1 MLLFSELFSSRAL
14 FSGLYPGFTFYGKE
28 ENTGGGGPVFIFL
41 YTGINPVK
49 TVCCCCLTK

>member
-28 ENTGGGGPVFIFL
+28 ENTGGGPVFIFL